1 MSALAND
8 TETQPLLAKDPQRRA
23 TPLPKFQLALICFL
37 RITEP
42 IAFLVCFPFLN
53 QMLLDVGAVDDPK
66 DVGWPAGIIESIFS
80 ITQLT
85 TVFYWGS
92 LSDRWGR
99 KPILIIGSIGSAISA
114 IMFGFSKSLTMMIV
128 TRSFNGLM
136 NGNVAVLK
144 CIMAEICDET
154 NESRAFSLFP
164 VMLNLGTLIA
174 SYVGGEYA
182 NVGRHY
188 PNFANTFPIFKTY
201 PYLLPCLIAGLFP
214 LLSSLA
220 AFIWLEETLP
230 PPSISSD
237 PDAVPDEPE
246 PLKDIFT
253 TKINLIMVSFGV
265 LSLMGSAIMGI
276 HPLFCFTPAIDGGLG
291 FSEKNIGNAMSVRAV
306 LILVVQLVAFPWLQR
321 KIGTWRLYKI
331 LMFFWIPTFLGLPF
345 VNLIARGGNMAMVWV
360 SLTLTLVCAAIG
372 NMAFVCNLLM
382 VNQAAPSRRS
392 LGAINGYSQ
401 VVSSFVRTLGPGGAS
416 ILFAVSIDKQIWG
429 GNLIWVVCTATAVIG
444 VWSGLV
450 LRK

>member
-1 MSALAND
+1 
-8 TETQPLLAKDPQRRA
+8 
-23 TPLPKFQLALICFL
+23 
-37 RITEP
+37 
-42 IAFLVCFPFLN
+42 
-53 QMLLDVGAVDDPK
+53 
-66 DVGWPAGIIESIFS
+66 
-80 ITQLT
+80 
-85 TVFYWGS
+85 
-92 LSDRWGR
+92 
-99 KPILIIGSIGSAISA
+99 
-114 IMFGFSKSLTMMIV
+114 
-128 TRSFNGLM
+128 
-136 NGNVAVLK
+136 
-144 CIMAEICDET
+144 
-154 NESRAFSLFP
+154 
-164 VMLNLGTLIA
+164 MLNLGTLIA

-392 LGAINGYSQ
+392 LGAINGELSQ
-401 VVSSFVRTLGPGGAS
+401 GSADIRLLASRIIVCADARPRRRVNTLRCIYRQADLGRQPHLGGLYGHSGDRSVVGAGPQEVDGR
-416 ILFAVSIDKQIWG
+416 
-429 GNLIWVVCTATAVIG
+429 
-444 VWSGLV
+444 WSV
-450 LRK
+450 KM